1 MKNGFVF
8 QNMYKQCS
16 IYFEELHFKC
26 YIVPGMAVRGMRGMM
41 GDIAL
46 SVSSSLGSRS
56 WGNRFVS
63 SPTLLSGDDAG
74 MMLSGASSSS
84 LSILL
89 KTHFLQ
95 L

>member
-56 WGNRFVS
+56 
-63 SPTLLSGDDAG
+63 
-74 MMLSGASSSS
+74 
-84 LSILL
+84 
-89 KTHFLQ
+89 
-95 L
+95 